1 MVISPI
7 LKDEILIEMIGMKS
21 KLQGIT
27 AVYFHDLFNKK
38 IWDIINNK
46 FQNYPTVM
54 ENELKIENVKLIEP
68 KLVSENLLLKVHT
81 ERYFKRL
88 KTRWDYEG
96 ARYTIG
102 GCVEAAERIVK
113 GEFKNALCFGVA
125 AGHHAEKDSAWGGTY
140 ASVSGAVIA
149 NLEEK
154 FRDIK
159 IAILDTDSHHGNG
172 TRNVTM
178 GNHNVLHV
186 CFCSS
191 NRIED
196 ENTKICVDSG
206 YSTTDKEYLK
216 KVDKEFINRIKKF
229 CPSIILHL
237 LGHDTARGDYGDRGL
252 SRDFFLEL
260 VKMVKS
266 AANEVCEGRYL
277 INTHGGSSLS
287 ICEYIHPRIIKILA
301 DE

>member
-1 MVISPI
+1 
-7 LKDEILIEMIGMKS
+7 
-21 KLQGIT
+21 
-27 AVYFHDLFNKK
+27 
-38 IWDIINNK
+38 
-46 FQNYPTVM
+46 
-54 ENELKIENVKLIEP
+54 
-68 KLVSENLLLKVHT
+68 
-81 ERYFKRL
+81 
-88 KTRWDYEG
+88 
-96 ARYTIG
+96 
-102 GCVEAAERIVK
+102 
-113 GEFKNALCFGVA
+113 
-125 AGHHAEKDSAWGGTY
+125 
-140 ASVSGAVIA
+140 
-149 NLEEK
+149 
-154 FRDIK
+154 
-159 IAILDTDSHHGNG
+159 
-172 TRNVTM
+172 M

-191 NRIED
+191 NRTED

-216 KVDKEFINRIKKF
+216 KIDKEFINRIKKF

-252 SRDFFLEL
+252 SKDFFLEL

-266 AANEVCEGRYL
+266 AADEVCEGHYL